1 MVCPDRNGWDA
12 GRPAR
17 WVAWEEREGVRVR
30 VVYEPASRKIVTAF
44 PDNNPTPPS
53 LKLIKK

>member
-17 WVAWEEREGVRVR
+17 WVAGEEREGVRVR
-30 VVYEPASRKIVTAF
+30 VVYEPASGKIVTAF